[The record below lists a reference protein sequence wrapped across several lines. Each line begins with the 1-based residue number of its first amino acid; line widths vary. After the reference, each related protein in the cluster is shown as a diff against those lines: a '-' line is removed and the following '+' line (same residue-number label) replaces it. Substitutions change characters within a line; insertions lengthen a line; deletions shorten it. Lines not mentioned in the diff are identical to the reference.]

1 MTPARVYLEE
11 GAKSV
16 FAVSLDWPG
25 WCRRGRTVGDALE
38 TLDAYRGRY
47 GAVVGTVFAPGPLE
61 VIGTVA
67 GTRTTD
73 FGAPDAR
80 GPWDDDPPSGA
91 ELARQVG
98 TVRSAWDYFDRVVAT
113 SPEALRKGPR
123 GGGRDRDAIV
133 DHVREAERAYAPKCG
148 TRVPPRTPWPEQRD
162 LLAGVLAGGPAGTPW
177 PVGYGIRRIAWHV
190 LDHAW
195 EIEDKRD

>member
-91 ELARQVG
+91 RRADPSTGRSMGEDESGGEGHHRQQVAVDRIADLDMLPDIGDEPVLVARASGRVELEVYHGDFRKLDKMVPACDVCIIDTFPG
-98 TVRSAWDYFDRVVAT
+98 G
-113 SPEALRKGPR
+113 SPEAFVK
-123 GGGRDRDAIV
+123 
-133 DHVREAERAYAPKCG
+133 K
-148 TRVPPRTPWPEQRD
+148 
-162 LLAGVLAGGPAGTPW
+162 
-177 PVGYGIRRIAWHV
+177 WH
-190 LDHAW
+190 
-195 EIEDKRD
+195 EITAKKVITL